1 MPRKLMLHF
10 WLAMVLP
17 AAIGHSGEKT
27 YEALTNQGLLH
38 FNRAYYMALPQN
50 NPQTAVKEFIL
61 AEKTFQEA
69 IRLAPKRPEAYAH
82 LGQTYFVQD
91 KFTASA
97 EVYEKALDL
106 APERKDLYLKL
117 ASALERSGDPQK
129 AVQVLTRL
137 RDRETDP
144 AARQGLQVFIQA
156 FEEKTV
162 ENQTEK
168 KEDKTNHQSAK
179 PIPKN

>member
-1 MPRKLMLHF
+1 MPRKLMVLF

-50 NPQTAVKEFIL
+50 NPQTAAKEFVL

-97 EVYEKALDL
+97 EMYEKALDL

-117 ASALERSGDPQK
+117 ASLGGAQWSFEQLRSSEKSRFVKLSNLMWVFLCQATP
-129 AVQVLTRL
+129 AFTR
-137 RDRETDP
+137 
-144 AARQGLQVFIQA
+144 
-156 FEEKTV
+156 
-162 ENQTEK
+162 
-168 KEDKTNHQSAK
+168 
-179 PIPKN
+179 